1 MALLEV
7 DGLHASY
14 GPVAALRGI
23 SFHLD
28 AAETLAIV
36 GANGAGK
43 TTLTLALSGAL
54 PVAGGK
60 LHFESLP
67 LAGIAPEDI
76 ARAGIALVPEGRRIF
91 EGLTVA
97 ENLQLGQTASQL
109 DRAASARRLAMIL
122 AMFPVLHD
130 RRGSLGT
137 RLSGGEQQQL
147 AIGRALLS
155 NPKLLILDEPSL
167 GLAPLMVDTVYAA
180 LAQLKSEGLAM
191 ILVEQNPA
199 RVGQLADRMI
209 VLANGRIRL
218 QGNTADLLSDP
229 ALGDAYLSV
238 TQGAVA

>member
-1 MALLEV
+1 MPLLEV
-7 DGLHASY
+7 TDLHASY
-14 GPVAALRGI
+14 GPVAALRGL
-23 SFHLD
+23 SLHVD
-28 AAETLAIV
+28 AGETLAIV

-54 PVAGGK
+54 SGVSGTVRFDGK
-60 LHFESLP
+60 TLRRN
-67 LAGIAPEDI
+67 APESV

-97 ENLQLGQTASQL
+97 ENLLLGQTVSRL
-109 DRAASARRLAMIL
+109 DRAGAARKMEMIH
-122 AMFPVLHD
+122 AMFPILHD

-147 AIGRALLS
+147 AIARALLS
-155 NPKLLILDEPSL
+155 DPRLLILDEPSL
-167 GLAPLMVDTVYAA
+167 GLAPLMVEKVYAA

-209 VLANGRIRL
+209 VLANGVSRM
-218 QGNTADLLSDP
+218 QGKTTDLLRDP
-229 ALGDAYLSV
+229 ALGDAYLSGRAG
-238 TQGAVA
+238 TAA